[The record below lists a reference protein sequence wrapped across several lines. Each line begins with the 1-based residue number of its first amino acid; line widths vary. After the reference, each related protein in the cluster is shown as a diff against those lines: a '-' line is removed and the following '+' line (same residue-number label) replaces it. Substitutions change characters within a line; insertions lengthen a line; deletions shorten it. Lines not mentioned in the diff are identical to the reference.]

1 MPPSSTWRTRLF
13 DVCSGGIGM
22 AFDAFFCGSCVYHG
36 LQGNFGD
43 QVDNLGD
50 QVGFKTLLCMWLNPF
65 WMCSAHA
72 QLRRRVIQH
81 HNITV
86 RRPLAAWCVRGA
98 TYY

>member
-1 MPPSSTWRTRLF
+1 MFASGRI
-13 DVCSGGIGM
+13 CSGGIGM

-36 LQGNFGD
+36 LQDDFGD

-50 QVGFKTLLCMWLNPF
+50 QVGFNTVLCMWLNPF

-72 QLRRRVIQH
+72 QLRRRVVQH

>member
-1 MPPSSTWRTRLF
+1 
-13 DVCSGGIGM
+13 M

-50 QVGFKTLLCMWLNPF
+50 QVGFKTVLCMWLNPF